1 MKVLSDSGK
10 GNSWG
15 ISQGIRYAADQ
26 GADVVN
32 MSLGGWGYSNHY
44 VEAIQ
49 YAREK
54 NVVLVAATGNDG
66 ANKLKYPARYDG
78 VISVSAT
85 NSVGTRT
92 SYANWGTGLDLSA
105 PGGESS
111 KDRNGD
117 GYKDGIY
124 QEVWK
129 NSGWRI
135 RGWQGTSMATPH
147 VAAAAALVRSIGII
161 DPDEIEAILEE
172 TAWDRG
178 ISGYDTDYGAGI
190 LDVGAA
196 VTRAVSIMDDDDRED
211 DDTGD
216 REDTDLPD
224 EDTDLPDEDTDLP
237 DEDPEPG
244 VLITDV
250 RYGPGGTK
258 DFWIKW
264 TTNVDAVS
272 SVIFDKWGEY
282 KGSRRTTNHSWS
294 FNGCKKCE
302 YTFHVKSVHADGI
315 EATAGPF
322 TVISD

>member
-1 MKVLSDSGK
+1 M
-10 GNSWG
+10 
-15 ISQGIRYAADQ
+15 
-26 GADVVN
+26 
-32 MSLGGWGYSNHY
+32 
-44 VEAIQ
+44 
-49 YAREK
+49 
-54 NVVLVAATGNDG
+54 VLVAATGNDG

-250 RYGPGGTK
+250 RYGTGWDQGFLDQMDNQCRRSLLC
-258 DFWIKW
+258 DF
-264 TTNVDAVS
+264 
-272 SVIFDKWGEY
+272 
-282 KGSRRTTNHSWS
+282 R
-294 FNGCKKCE
+294 
-302 YTFHVKSVHADGI
+302 
-315 EATAGPF
+315 
-322 TVISD
+322 